1 MGAESLGTLGRT
13 SHVGQARV
21 ERDVTSVL
29 NELIRRRVVTTM
41 ARAGHFSAAV
51 EDELDGKI
59 DLLPFALT
67 SNLDAISQSRNG
79 TMCPARTTVLWE
91 VLIQTVGEV
100 VGAIN
105 VAPSKTFWEG
115 SLTDVLVRQSAENV
129 IGAIVSLQ
137 YFDLVH
143 PLLGRGD
150 AHGQGSYGGK
160 EDLHCCVVR
169 AAKELGNGSAQQ
181 RAITKCARSES
192 QRFQARLA

>member
-1 MGAESLGTLGRT
+1 MGAETLGTLGRT

-51 EDELDGKI
+51 EDELNGKI

-67 SNLDAISQSRNG
+67 SDLDAISQSRNG
-79 TMCPARTTVLWE
+79 TMCPARTTVLRE

-100 VGAIN
+100 IGAIN

-129 IGAIVSLQ
+129 FGAIVSLQ

-160 EDLHCCVVR
+160 EDLHCCVLGV
-169 AAKELGNGSAQQ
+169 AKELGNVCISESNT
-181 RAITKCARSES
+181 RRARSAKE
-192 QRFQARLA
+192 